1 MTHPQEAAIPS
12 MSKNLLSLHL
22 PQLSYCSRH
31 LPYSAHLE
39 SHYMSTVIITPL
51 EYSGFH
57 YALS

>member
-1 MTHPQEAAIPS
+1 MTHLG
-12 MSKNLLSLHL
+12 KL
-22 PQLSYCSRH
+22 PFQAYLKTRCPYIFPLSYCPRH

-51 EYSGFH
+51 KYSSFH